1 MCIYTYTFKSIRK
14 ADKNCPPFI
23 CCEDLSNKFQWNL
36 FFPLFTSHYSLAVSM
51 LRNDYMLLPFQF
63 LDLVM
68 ERYSETFPLLVC
80 SLLYLVSIP
89 LF

>member
-1 MCIYTYTFKSIRK
+1 
-14 ADKNCPPFI
+14 
-23 CCEDLSNKFQWNL
+23 
-36 FFPLFTSHYSLAVSM
+36 M

-68 ERYSETFPLLVC
+68 EMYSETFPLLVC

-89 LF
+89 LFWVADFAYRPIFRGVLLILDLQRKHIIHLPKSIA